1 MEEGERLG
9 ALMGRGGITACGN
22 AQNCA
27 AVCPK
32 EIPLTD
38 AIGRLNRQVNRRWLA
53 QLFGG

>member
-1 MEEGERLG
+1 
-9 ALMGRGGITACGN
+9 MGRGGITACGN

-38 AIGRLNRQVNRRWLA
+38 AIARLNRRVNRRWLA
-53 QLFGG
+53 ELFGG